1 MHRLSRRIVTM
12 LIVGPMLTAAGCAE
26 RTTDDATRQ
35 SSGTPDEANQQ
46 SNQQSFAT
54 PDEATTA
61 LVAALEK
68 HDVAAL
74 RRLIGSETDGLLSSG
89 DTAADR
95 RDREAFL
102 ARYRVR
108 HQLVAGGPDDVMLQV
123 GEDDWPL
130 PVPLLRSNGRW
141 RFDGTAAEREL
152 LVRRIGGN
160 ELHTIDVMRG
170 FVDAEEEY
178 AASGHDGEAPGIYAR
193 VLRSDPGRQNGL
205 YWQVADGGPPS
216 PAGPLLAAA
225 AEGRTSADAGTPAP
239 YHGYVYRMLFSQ
251 GPAAPGGARDYIV
264 DGKLTGGFALLAS
277 PAKYGE
283 SGVMT
288 FMVSQDGR
296 VWQRDLGQKTAELAA
311 AITRFDPD
319 RTWTPIAPDETV
331 LARQP

>member
-1 MHRLSRRIVTM
+1 MRRLSRSIATM
-12 LIVGPMLTAAGCAE
+12 LIAGPMVIAAGCAE
-26 RTTDDATRQ
+26 RPADEADQQ
-35 SSGTPDEANQQ
+35 SSGTPDDANH
-46 SNQQSFAT
+46 QSFAT

-68 HDVAAL
+68 HDVVAM

-123 GEDDWPL
+123 GEDAWPL

-141 RFDGTAAEREL
+141 RFDGTAAAHEL
-152 LVRRIGGN
+152 LVRRIGAN

-170 FVDAEEEY
+170 FVEAQEEY
-178 AASGHDGEAPGIYAR
+178 AAAGHDGATPGIYAR

-205 YWQVADGGPPS
+205 YWQVADGEAPS
-216 PAGPLLAAA
+216 PAGPMLAAA
-225 AEGRTSADAGTPAP
+225 AASRTTADAGAAAP

-251 GPAAPGGARDYIV
+251 GPAATGGERDYVV
-264 DGKLTGGFALLAS
+264 DDKLTGGFALLAS
-277 PAKYGE
+277 PAEYGE
-283 SGVMT
+283 TGVMT
-288 FMVSQDGR
+288 FLVNQDGQ

-319 RTWTPIAPDETV
+319 STWTPIAPDVTV
-331 LARQP
+331 VATAPR

>member
-1 MHRLSRRIVTM
+1 MQRVSRRIVTM

-26 RTTDDATRQ
+26 RTTDDATTQ
-35 SSGTPDEANQQ
+35 SSGTPDEANQP
-46 SNQQSFAT
+46 SFAT

-89 DTAADR
+89 DTVADR

-102 ARYRVR
+102 ARYRER

-141 RFDGTAAEREL
+141 RFDGTAAAREL

-178 AASGHDGEAPGIYAR
+178 AAAGHDGEAPGIYAR

-205 YWQVADGGPPS
+205 YWEVADGGPPS

-225 AEGRTSADAGTPAP
+225 AAGRTTADAGTP
-239 YHGYVYRMLFSQ
+239 YHGYLYRMLFSQ
-251 GPAAPGGARDYIV
+251 GPAAPGGARDYVV
-264 DGKLTGGFALLAS
+264 DGKLTGGFALIAS

-283 SGVMT
+283 TGVMT
-288 FMVSQDGR
+288 FLVNQDGL
-296 VWQRDLGQKTAELAA
+296 VWQRDLGPKTAELAA